1 MYFLKCHLFILLIH
15 YFQTTCRN
23 GIFELKGVKTES
35 VQNRMLFDDSIHK
48 ARIFNVSFAIAIYSL
63 CYSTQM
69 PRLCVCP

>member
-1 MYFLKCHLFILLIH
+1 M
-15 YFQTTCRN
+15 N

-63 CYSTQM
+63 CYST
-69 PRLCVCP
+69 